1 MSRRH
6 ILMGCLLLASIAADG
21 QTRYVYEVASIK
33 PSTSGNF
40 NSKTNIG
47 PHGIRVVNETLHDII
62 KTAFDLR
69 SDSQLDNL
77 PEWAKSARYTIEAKP
92 DEATVALLKT
102 LSNEKSEDLCRA
114 EMQHLLEDRFH
125 LKVTHGRRERPV
137 YALTIAKGGPKLK
150 ESVPRP
156 RTEGTSVSSSD
167 TGGSVSFTGTHITA
181 TDATM
186 DLFAPLLSHL
196 VDVDGRVVVDK
207 TGLTKHYDWELS
219 WSPDAAQDTS
229 KPSLFTALQE
239 QLGLKLEQD
248 KAPIDTIVIDHLERP
263 TEN

>member
-6 ILMGCLLLASIAADG
+6 ILMGCLLFASIAAYG
-21 QTRYVYEVASIK
+21 QTRYAYEVASIR
-33 PSTSGNF
+33 PSTAGDF
-40 NSKTNIG
+40 NSRSNIE
-47 PHGIRVVNETLHDII
+47 PAGIRVVNATLHEII
-62 KTAFDLR
+62 KMAFDIH
-69 SDSQLDNL
+69 SESQFENL
-77 PEWAKSARYTIEAKP
+77 PEWAKSARYTIEAKS
-92 DEATVALLKT
+92 DEATIAVSKT
-102 LSNEKSEDLCRA
+102 LSEEKKDELCRA
-114 EMQHLLEDRFH
+114 ELLHLLEDRFH
-125 LKVTHGRRERPV
+125 LKVAVVRRERPV

-150 ESVPRP
+150 ESAPKP
-156 RTEGTSVSSSD
+156 RTEDPSVSSSD
-167 TGGSVSFTGTHITA
+167 TGGSLSFTRTQVTA

-196 VDVDGRVVVDK
+196 LDVDGRVVIDK

-239 QLGLKLEQD
+239 QLGLKLEHD
-248 KAPIDTIVIDHLERP
+248 KAPIDIVVIDHLERP

>member
-6 ILMGCLLLASIAADG
+6 ILMGCLLLASIAAYG

-33 PSTSGNF
+33 PSTSGDF
-40 NSKTNIG
+40 NSTENIG
-47 PHGIRVVNETLHDII
+47 SHGIRVVNATLYDII
-62 KTAFDLR
+62 KTAFDIR
-69 SDSQLDNL
+69 SDTQIEKL
-77 PEWAKSARYTIEAKP
+77 PEWARSARYTIEAKP
-92 DEATVALLKT
+92 DEATIALLKT
-102 LSNEKSEDLCRA
+102 LSDEKGEDLSRA

-125 LKVTHGRRERPV
+125 LKVVRIRRERPV

-150 ESVPRP
+150 ESAPKP
-156 RTEGTSVSSSD
+156 RTEDTSISSSD
-167 TGGSVSFTGTHITA
+167 TGGSISFNGTHMTA

-186 DLFAPLLSHL
+186 DLFTPMLSRL
-196 VDVDGRVVVDK
+196 IDVDGRVVVDK

-239 QLGLKLEQD
+239 QLGLKLEHD
-248 KAPIDTIVIDHLERP
+248 KAPIDIIVIDHLERP